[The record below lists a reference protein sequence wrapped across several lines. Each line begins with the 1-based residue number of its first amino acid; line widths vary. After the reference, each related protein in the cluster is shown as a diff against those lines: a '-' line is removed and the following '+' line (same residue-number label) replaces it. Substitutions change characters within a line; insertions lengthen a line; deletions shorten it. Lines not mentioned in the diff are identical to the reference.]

1 MINNLEP
8 YLTFENI
15 YLFANWGVVP
25 FWLLL
30 IVAPYH
36 GLTKFLVHSIVA
48 PLLLAMAYIFLVYQ
62 IYLEDSFFEGFSI
75 YLGLDDLY
83 AVYSNETF
91 LLIFWLHFLSISL
104 FVGSWISRDS
114 QKYMIPRM
122 LTILSLVMTYFAGPV
137 GLVFYWFIRIFFS
150 KKISFND

>member
-15 YLFANWGVVP
+15 YLIANWGVTP
-25 FWLLL
+25 FWLML
-30 IVAPYH
+30 ILAPNH
-36 GLTKFLVHSIVA
+36 GLTKFFVHSIIV
-48 PLLLAMAYIFLVYQ
+48 PLLLAVAYLFIAYK
-62 IYLEDSFFEGFSI
+62 IYLEGSFLEGFNL
-75 YLGLDDLY
+75 YLGLEELY

-114 QKYMIPRM
+114 QRYMLPRIF
-122 LTILSLVMTYFAGPV
+122 TILSLVITYFIGPV

-150 KKISFND
+150 KKISFDE

>member
-1 MINNLEP
+1 MINNLEA

-15 YLFANWGVVP
+15 YLVTNWGIIP
-25 FWLLL
+25 FWLML
-30 IVAPYH
+30 IFAPNH
-36 GLTKFLVHSIVA
+36 SLTKFLVHSVVA
-48 PLLLAMAYIFLVYQ
+48 PLLLAVAYVFVAYK
-62 IYLEDSFFEGFSI
+62 IYLEGNFLEGFNL
-75 YLGLDDLY
+75 YFGLEDLY
-83 AVYSNETF
+83 AVYSNEAF

-114 QKYMIPRM
+114 QRYLVPKT
-122 LTILSLVMTYFAGPV
+122 LTAVSLLITYFAGPI

>member
-1 MINNLEP
+1 MINDLEL

-15 YLFANWGVVP
+15 YLVANWGVIP
-25 FWLLL
+25 FWLML
-30 IVAPYH
+30 IISPNH
-36 GLTKFLVHSIVA
+36 SLTRFMVHSIIA
-48 PLLLAMAYIFLVYQ
+48 PLLLAIAYLFVAYK
-62 IYLEDSFFEGFSI
+62 I
-75 YLGLDDLY
+75 YLGDSFLEGFNLYLGLEDLY

-91 LLIFWLHFLSISL
+91 LLTFWLHFLSISL
-104 FVGSWISRDS
+104 FVGSWITRDS
-114 QKYMIPRM
+114 QKYMIPRI